1 MKIAL
6 YPPGDGVNKKTIYI
20 ELKGDDT
27 MKTAKEFIEKLRTDE
42 AFAKQMNEGV
52 QKKKDAGAP
61 DYVDAIL
68 AVAAELGYEVTRE
81 QVEGL
86 RAKQE
91 ESISEEELGKAA
103 GGTYCISNFA
113 SAQISDKK
121 TADIWATTSSC

>member
-1 MKIAL
+1 
-6 YPPGDGVNKKTIYI
+6 
-20 ELKGDDT
+20 

-42 AFAKQMNEGV
+42 VFAKQVNEGI
-52 QKKKDAGAP
+52 QKKKDAGAK

-103 GGTYCISNFA
+103 GGTLCLWSIAVAVSA
-113 SAQISDKK
+113 SVLASSAVGIDE
-121 TADIWATTSSC
+121 ACDTSGC